1 MNKRH
6 LFLLLV
12 TLLIPFYGT
21 TQNEIKKYIPS
32 EENLKARKWFEAAR
46 FGLFVHWGVYSILG
60 DGEWVMNKK
69 NIAKKTY
76 EVLPS
81 LFNPTEFDANEW
93 VKIAKNAGMKYIT
106 ITSRHHDGFS
116 MFNSKTSDYNI
127 VSKTP
132 YKKDILKEL
141 SEACQSEGIK
151 LFFYYSLLD
160 WYQDDYFPR
169 GKTGNGITDRGEGN
183 WEDYIK
189 FMKDQLKELLT
200 NYGPIAGIW
209 LDGHWD
215 KKDANW
221 HYDEIYELIH
231 QLQPSCLIGNN
242 HHESPKWG
250 EDFQMFE
257 RDYPGKNTSGFG
269 TAYDDVSTYMPLE
282 VCETINGYWGF
293 KYKAN
298 KHKSAKRIILD
309 LITSAG
315 YGSNFLLNVGPMPNG
330 QIQHEHVATLMEV
343 GDWLRRN
350 GKAIYDTLAGPFPPS
365 DSMVSTIK
373 ENKIFIHFI
382 GSDRKTFVIPNK
394 NLNIESVILL
404 KSKKSIDFS
413 VNSNWI
419 EFSIPNDEID
429 DIATI
434 IQINLF

>member
-1 MNKRH
+1 MNKRP
-6 LFLLLV
+6 LFLFFALGISLYS
-12 TLLIPFYGT
+12 F
-21 TQNEIKKYIPS
+21 TQNELNKYIPS
-32 EENLKARKWFEAAR
+32 EENLTARKWFEAAR

-69 NIAKKTY
+69 NIPKDTY
-76 EVLPS
+76 EILPS

-116 MFNSKTSDYNI
+116 MFNSKASDYNI

-160 WYQDDYFPR
+160 WYRDDYFPR
-169 GKTGNGITDRGEGN
+169 GKTGNVISGRSEGS
-183 WEDYIK
+183 WTDYIE
-189 FMKDQLKELLT
+189 FMKAQLSELLT

-215 KKDANW
+215 KKDADW
-221 HYDEIYELIH
+221 HYTEIYELIH

-257 RDYPGKNTSGFG
+257 RDFPGKNTTGFG
-269 TAYDDVSTYMPLE
+269 TVYNDVSTNMPLE

-298 KHKSAKRIILD
+298 KHKSAKRIIND
-309 LITSAG
+309 LIISAG

-330 QIQHEHVATLMEV
+330 QIQSEHVATLKEV
-343 GDWLRRN
+343 GDWLRQN
-350 GKAIYDTLAGPFPPS
+350 GKAIYDTHAGPFPPS
-365 DSMVSTIK
+365 DSMVSTMNK
-373 ENKIFIHFI
+373 NKIFIHFI
-382 GSDRKTFVIPNK
+382 GSDRKTFEIPNK

-404 KSKKSIDFS
+404 KSKKSIDFNT
-413 VNSNWI
+413 NSNRI
-419 EFSIPNDEID
+419 EFFIPKEEMD

>member
-215 KKDANW
+215 KKDAN
-221 HYDEIYELIH
+221 
-231 QLQPSCLIGNN
+231 C
-242 HHESPKWG
+242 
-250 EDFQMFE
+250 
-257 RDYPGKNTSGFG
+257 
-269 TAYDDVSTYMPLE
+269 
-282 VCETINGYWGF
+282 
-293 KYKAN
+293 
-298 KHKSAKRIILD
+298 
-309 LITSAG
+309 
-315 YGSNFLLNVGPMPNG
+315 
-330 QIQHEHVATLMEV
+330 
-343 GDWLRRN
+343 
-350 GKAIYDTLAGPFPPS
+350 
-365 DSMVSTIK
+365 
-373 ENKIFIHFI
+373 
-382 GSDRKTFVIPNK
+382 
-394 NLNIESVILL
+394 
-404 KSKKSIDFS
+404 SK
-413 VNSNWI
+413 
-419 EFSIPNDEID
+419 
-429 DIATI
+429 
-434 IQINLF
+434 

>member
-1 MNKRH
+1 MNKRA
-6 LFLLLV
+6 LFLFV
-12 TLLIPFYGT
+12 TLCISLYST

-32 EENLKARKWFEAAR
+32 EENLTARKWFEAAR

-69 NIAKKTY
+69 NIPKDTY
-76 EVLPS
+76 EILPS

-116 MFNSKTSDYNI
+116 MFNSKVTDYNI
-127 VSKTP
+127 VSQTP
-132 YKKDILKEL
+132 YSKDILKEL
-141 SEACQSEGIK
+141 SEACHSEGIK

-160 WYQDDYFPR
+160 WYRDDYFPR
-169 GKTGNGITDRGEGN
+169 GKTGNGITGRSEGR
-183 WEDYIK
+183 WTDYIE
-189 FMKDQLKELLT
+189 FMKAQLSELLT

-242 HHESPKWG
+242 HHQSPKWG

-257 RDYPGKNTSGFG
+257 RDFPGKNTTGFG
-269 TAYDDVSTYMPLE
+269 TVYHDVSTNMSLE

-298 KHKSAKRIILD
+298 KHKSAKRIIKD
-309 LITSAG
+309 LIISAG

-330 QIQHEHVATLMEV
+330 QIQSEHVATLKEV
-343 GDWLRRN
+343 GDWLSQN
-350 GKAIYDTLAGPFPPS
+350 GKAIYDTHAGPFPPS
-365 DSMVSTIK
+365 DSMVSTMK
-373 ENKIFIHFI
+373 KNKIFIHFI
-382 GSDRKTFVIPNK
+382 GSDRKTFEIPNK
-394 NLNIESVILL
+394 NLKIESVILL
-404 KSKKSIDFS
+404 KSKNSIDFNT
-413 VNSNWI
+413 NSNRI
-419 EFSIPNDEID
+419 EFSIPNGEID

>member
-1 MNKRH
+1 MKKRTFF
-6 LFLLLV
+6 LFV
-12 TLLIPFYGT
+12 TLCISLYGT

-32 EENLKARKWFEAAR
+32 EENLTARKWFEAAR

-69 NIAKKTY
+69 NIPKDTY
-76 EVLPS
+76 EILPS

-116 MFNSKTSDYNI
+116 MFNSKVTDYNI
-127 VSKTP
+127 VSQTP
-132 YKKDILKEL
+132 YSKDTLKEL
-141 SEACQSEGIK
+141 SEACHSEGIK

-160 WYQDDYFPR
+160 WYRDDYFPR
-169 GKTGNGITDRGEGN
+169 GKTGNGITGRSEGS
-183 WEDYIK
+183 WTDYIE
-189 FMKDQLKELLT
+189 FMKAQLSELLT

-242 HHESPKWG
+242 HHQSPKWG

-257 RDYPGKNTSGFG
+257 RDFPGKNTTGFG
-269 TAYDDVSTYMPLE
+269 TVCDDVTTNMPLE

-298 KHKSAKRIILD
+298 KHKSAKRIIKD
-309 LITSAG
+309 LIISAG

-330 QIQHEHVATLMEV
+330 QIQSEHVATLKEV
-343 GDWLRRN
+343 GDWLSLN
-350 GKAIYDTLAGPFPPS
+350 GKAIYDTHAGPFPPS
-365 DSMVSTIK
+365 DSMVSTMK
-373 ENKIFIHFI
+373 KNKIFIHFI
-382 GSDRKTFVIPNK
+382 GSDRKTFEIPNK
-394 NLNIESVILL
+394 NLKIESVILL
-404 KSKKSIDFS
+404 KSKKSIDFNT
-413 VNSNWI
+413 NSNRI
-419 EFSIPNDEID
+419 EFFIPKEEMD